1 MANDSLIEQLRSL
14 AEAIMGLN
22 EEKLMR
28 PSLGPLSIEKEF
40 YPRLESIKRKLG
52 NAIELAPQ
60 VSDRQLQEF
69 IENMTAIKSAM
80 EAHTKWEDREYASE
94 RDPFLEN
101 MDNMLYQLDTSW
113 LPFSNAIIEK
123 RGFLDDESLRQQHES
138 TLQRLKEESEKYLAS
153 VKDQADQIKKDAR
166 LTAAGISVKEAQDQF
181 SAAQPDLNKQMR
193 IWAGLSIF
201 GGFVFIGSA
210 LYFLSA
216 EVPDQWQWQI
226 IYKGVL
232 RGSLI
237 AFFGTI
243 TAFFLKMFRAHLYM
257 REKNK
262 HRVRVANCIE
272 AFVNSAATEEQRDSI
287 LSQLVDS
294 VTQFGSSGLL
304 QREDDNVS
312 RPKMSIES
320 MIKTL
325 STKPPT

>member
-1 MANDSLIEQLRSL
+1 
-14 AEAIMGLN
+14 MG
-22 EEKLMR
+22 
-28 PSLGPLSIEKEF
+28 S
-40 YPRLESIKRKLG
+40 
-52 NAIELAPQ
+52 
-60 VSDRQLQEF
+60 
-69 IENMTAIKSAM
+69 
-80 EAHTKWEDREYASE
+80 
-94 RDPFLEN
+94 
-101 MDNMLYQLDTSW
+101 
-113 LPFSNAIIEK
+113 
-123 RGFLDDESLRQQHES
+123 
-138 TLQRLKEESEKYLAS
+138 
-153 VKDQADQIKKDAR
+153 
-166 LTAAGISVKEAQDQF
+166 
-181 SAAQPDLNKQMR
+181 
-193 IWAGLSIF
+193 LSIF